1 MSDIGTGTPTARQAQ
16 VAGEL
21 RVAVSRLSRRLRE
34 QSGGGDLTK
43 SQLSVLG
50 RLERDGAATVTE
62 LANAEGIRSQSM
74 GAIVAAL
81 DEAGLVSGS
90 PHPRDGRKT
99 VIDLT
104 VTAKD
109 LFATGRLAKDDWLT
123 RRLAETL
130 TEAELEQVAGVVT
143 LLSRIAR
150 A

>member
-1 MSDIGTGTPTARQAQ
+1 MSELSKTQPTERQAQ

-34 QSGGGDLTK
+34 QSGGDDLTK

-62 LANAEGIRSQSM
+62 LANADGIRSQSM

-81 DEAGLVSGS
+81 DAAGLVSGS

-99 VIDLT
+99 VIALT
-104 VTAKD
+104 GSARE

-123 RRLAETL
+123 RRVSETL
-130 TEAELEQVAGVVT
+130 TDAELEQVAEAIT
-143 LLSRIAR
+143 LLDRIAR

>member
-1 MSDIGTGTPTARQAQ
+1 MNSDSSPNERHVQ

-21 RVAVSRLSRRLRE
+21 RIAVSRLSRRLRE
-34 QSGGGDLTK
+34 QSGGDDLTK

-74 GAIVAAL
+74 GTIVAAL
-81 DEAGLVSGS
+81 DAAGMVEGS

-99 VIDLT
+99 VISLT
-104 VTAKD
+104 TAARE
-109 LFATGRLAKDDWLT
+109 LFATGRLAKDDWLST
-123 RRLAETL
+123 RVSETL
-130 TEAELEQVAGVVT
+130 TDAELEQIAEAVA
-143 LLSRIAR
+143 LLDRIAR

>member
-1 MSDIGTGTPTARQAQ
+1 MTEHAGTLPTGRQAQ
-16 VAGEL
+16 VAAEL

-34 QSGGGDLTK
+34 QSGGDDLTK

-62 LANAEGIRSQSM
+62 LANADGIRSQSM

-81 DEAGLVSGS
+81 DAAGLVSGS

-99 VIDLT
+99 VIALT
-104 VTAKD
+104 PSARE
-109 LFATGRLAKDDWLT
+109 LFASGRLAKDDWLT
-123 RRLAETL
+123 SRIAETL
-130 TEAELEQVAGVVT
+130 TDAELEQVAQASA
-143 LLSRIAR
+143 LLNRIAR